1 MKTIIKAIE
10 EADLDVVDGLWAILK
25 YREIGIYRKLKAM
38 CAILNLSA
46 DDVIADEAE
55 TDKEGRILDKPT
67 RKVIHDALLE
77 ASKNL
82 IEE

>member
-1 MKTIIKAIE
+1 MIEAIGKAN
-10 EADLDVVDGLWAILK
+10 LDVVDGLWAILK
-25 YREIGIYRKLKAM
+25 YREIGIFRKLSAM
-38 CAILNLSA
+38 CAILGLDKQAVLSEA
-46 DDVIADEAE
+46 D

-67 RKVIHDALLE
+67 RKIIHDALLE

>member
-1 MKTIIKAIE
+1 MIEAIGK
-10 EADLDVVDGLWAILK
+10 ADLDVVDGLWAILK
-25 YREIGIYRKLKAM
+25 YREIGIFRKLSAM
-38 CAILNLSA
+38 CAILGLDKDTVLGEA
-46 DDVIADEAE
+46 D

-67 RKVIHDALLE
+67 RKAIHDALLE

>member
-1 MKTIIKAIE
+1 MIEAIGK
-10 EADLDVVDGLWAILK
+10 ADLDVVDGLWAILK
-25 YREIGIYRKLKAM
+25 YREIGIFRKLSAM
-38 CAILNLSA
+38 CAILGLDKDTVLGEA
-46 DDVIADEAE
+46 D

-67 RKVIHDALLE
+67 RKIIHDALLE